1 MEAEMSE
8 LEKII
13 QRIEDKLTTL
23 DRNRENLRLELESER
38 SQLESIEKALSS
50 LKEVESRVTKKSKAT
65 RKK

>member
-1 MEAEMSE
+1 MTD

-13 QRIEDKLTTL
+13 LRIEDKLTTL

-38 SQLESIEKALSS
+38 SQLESIENALSS
-50 LKEVESRVTKKSKAT
+50 LKEVESRVTKKSKGT

>member
-1 MEAEMSE
+1 MSE